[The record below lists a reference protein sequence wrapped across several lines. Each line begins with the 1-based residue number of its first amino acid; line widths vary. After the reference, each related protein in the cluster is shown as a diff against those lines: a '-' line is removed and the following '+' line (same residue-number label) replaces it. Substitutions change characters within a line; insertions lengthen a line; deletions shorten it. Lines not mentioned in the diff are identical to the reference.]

1 MTDRETAVAE
11 LREVVARFVRER
23 EWEQFHSP
31 KNLAM
36 ALAVEAGELME
47 HFLWIDT
54 EASRQVVADPARLE
68 AVADEMA
75 DVACLLLALMQ
86 QPGRGPEQQYR
97 AEDGPKYPEIPGRQ
111 VPGPVSG
118 RGMSGFARN
127 GVAPAPGYESP
138 AKPA

>member
-75 DVACLLLALMQ
+75 DVACLLLSLCNSLGVDLSSSIERKMARNIL
-86 QPGRGPEQQYR
+86 
-97 AEDGPKYPEIPGRQ
+97 KYPADKCRGRFR
-111 VPGPVSG
+111 V
-118 RGMSGFARN
+118 
-127 GVAPAPGYESP
+127 EE
-138 AKPA
+138 